1 MHPRVNL
8 EWRITMEK
16 KESLLQEPPNYLPT
30 YRLLT
35 GPDDASFC
43 RKVSEA
49 IKLGFKL
56 YGSPSLTYNGE
67 NVIAAQA
74 VIWPSIEGSV
84 LEN

>member
-1 MHPRVNL
+1 MSQSFS
-8 EWRITMEK
+8 K
-16 KESLLQEPPNYLPT
+16 QPPNDLPT

-49 IKLGFKL
+49 IALGYKL
-56 YGSPSLTYNGE
+56 YGSPSITFNGQ

-74 VIWPSIEGSV
+74 VIWPTADDKFGC
-84 LEN
+84 N